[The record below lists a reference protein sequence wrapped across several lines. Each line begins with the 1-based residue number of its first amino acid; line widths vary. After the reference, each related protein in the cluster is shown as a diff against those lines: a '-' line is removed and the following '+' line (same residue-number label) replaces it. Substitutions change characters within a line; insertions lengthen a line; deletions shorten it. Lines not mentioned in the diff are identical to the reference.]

1 MDFKERTL
9 TGIKSLIAELK
20 QMIVNGVTPA
30 RTISWFYR
38 DTAPTGWDICDG
50 RIVTMNDGTSLE
62 TPNLIGRYPLGA
74 TSGIGSEVSAGLP
87 NITGTT
93 ANIAYI
99 NEGKNSGA
107 LRRNGGGNRGG
118 IWTNSTGI
126 YIGSISIDASNSSAI
141 YGNSDTVTPPSV
153 RLLPCIK
160 L

>member
-30 RTISWFYR
+30 RTVSWFYR
-38 DTAPTGWDICDG
+38 DTAPTGWAICDG
-50 RIVTMNDGTSLE
+50 RTVTMNDGSSLV
-62 TPNLIGRYPLGA
+62 TPNLIGKYPLGA
-74 TSGIGSEVSAGLP
+74 SSGIGSEVSAGLP

-93 ANIAYI
+93 AIIAYI
-99 NEGKNSGA
+99 NGGSNSGA
-107 LRRNGGGNRGG
+107 LIRNGGGNRGG
-118 IWTNSTGI
+118 IWTSSAGI
-126 YIGSISIDASNSSAI
+126 YAGSISIDASKSNAI

-153 RLLPCIK
+153 KLLPCIK